1 MCPQEAIGRLRPLN
15 PVSLSV
21 SSRTDKGVH
30 ALSNSA
36 HFDLLR
42 KNDKPPF
49 PEDLL
54 VQALNFHLKSEDIRW
69 ARALPKST
77 VAKLNA
83 IFDWWFIIGS
93 FIRPCKS
100 SLYYSVVIIT
110 IRNTISANKDDLY
123 IMSSLNMTKKNTGVQ
138 DEELRSESGYH
149 MEPKIL
155 KY

>member
-1 MCPQEAIGRLRPLN
+1 MMFLSTSASVVPLFMSWYSLWCLSAPVTCPQEAIGRLRPLN

-36 HFDLLR
+36 HFDLQR
-42 KNDKPPF
+42 KDDKPPF

-77 VAKLNA
+77 VAKHNA
-83 IFDWWFIIGS
+83 FFFGPFIT
-93 FIRPCKS
+93 PCKS
-100 SLYYSVVIIT
+100 SLLVYFIT
-110 IRNTISANKDDLY
+110 IVKLLSLLFATLY
-123 IMSSLNMTKKNTGVQ
+123 QRTVMSQPEDIN
-138 DEELRSESGYH
+138 
-149 MEPKIL
+149 
-155 KY
+155 